1 MDTPCCTLESF
12 LDFELIQVTTS
23 KWDRV
28 ARGALTVAK
37 LGSFWSLLGGYFKEV
52 KKRGRAASSC
62 TLESFLDPDFPPTIG
77 KWDRVVRG
85 VLTHAK
91 LKSFYGMLGQYLRDV
106 KKRASAVN

>member
-1 MDTPCCTLESF
+1 MAPCCTLESI

-28 ARGALTVAK
+28 LRGALTLAK
-37 LGSFWSLLGGYFKEV
+37 LRSFWSQLGAYFKEV
-52 KKRGRAASSC
+52 KKIGRAVPGS
-62 TLESFLDPDFPPTIG
+62 TLESFLDFDFPPTIS
-77 KWDRVVRG
+77 KWERVVRG

-91 LKSFYGMLGQYLRDV
+91 LRSFYGMLGQYLRDV